1 VLEVPIS
8 PCASPQTHCRES
20 KEVRVR
26 VSFFFI
32 SRGVSPHPVLDV
44 VVDDEVQLL
53 VRKPVV
59 RRQHSVDFVENGLGQ
74 GSQNFSLERAP
85 DACIFALDH

>member
-53 VRKPVV
+53 IREPVV
-59 RRQHSVDFVENGLGQ
+59 SRQHPVDFTIDGWIPLAD
-74 GSQNFSLERAP
+74 NFRL
-85 DACIFALDH
+85 

>member
-53 VRKPVV
+53 IREPVV
-59 RRQHSVDFVENGLGQ
+59 RRRHPIDFTIDGWIPLADN
-74 GSQNFSLERAP
+74 
-85 DACIFALDH
+85 LDSKDSWRF